1 MGGAGGP
8 AFTAPGMS
16 QHLADS
22 VQTLGGKR
30 GRAVTAADSGLIFG
44 DPDDSV
50 DLIEAELAVAESS
63 GKLANLIARTNA
75 QLKELR
81 SRDER
86 RLDLSRLPI
95 QKINGRWYHRFG
107 SYLVDGAIDEK
118 TELIIVRFA
127 SGAYFDLVGGRPD
140 LRAVLATRRHV
151 VVMVNATQALLIAD
165 DTGTEEFSNQQ
176 VKQFG
181 LLAR

>member
-1 MGGAGGP
+1 MFVP
-8 AFTAPGMS
+8 TAPLTGEIP
-16 QHLADS
+16 L
-22 VQTLGGKR
+22 
-30 GRAVTAADSGLIFG
+30 FG
-44 DPDDSV
+44 DAFYAVEGED
-50 DLIEAELAVAESS
+50 AALAVGEDS

-75 QLKELR
+75 KLKELR

-107 SYLVDGAIDEK
+107 GYLVDGAIDEK
-118 TELIIVRFA
+118 TELILVRFGA
-127 SGAYFDLVGGRPD
+127 EAYFDLVVGRPD

-151 VVMVNATQALLIAD
+151 VVMVNASQALLIAD
-165 DTGTEEFSNQQ
+165 DTGIEEFSNQQ